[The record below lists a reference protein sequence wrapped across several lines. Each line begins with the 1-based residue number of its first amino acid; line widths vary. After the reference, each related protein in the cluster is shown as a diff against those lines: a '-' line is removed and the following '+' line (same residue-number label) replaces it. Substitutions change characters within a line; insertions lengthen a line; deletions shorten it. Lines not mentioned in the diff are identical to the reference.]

1 MLRMRCSSIRWD
13 SQPYSRVEAERL
25 ERELGVSPAV
35 AAILVRRGHSTPEA
49 ADHFLRADERHDP
62 FAFAGMAEACRLML
76 EHVARGS
83 RIVVHG
89 DYDVDGVAS
98 TAVLVRALRRLG
110 ADPAW
115 HLPSRFDGG
124 YGLSTAT
131 VEALGRAGTG
141 LLVAVDCGITS
152 APEIELARSLGI
164 DAVVVD
170 HHRPGERLP
179 ECPIVHPTVSGY
191 PFGDLCAAGV
201 ALKLANALDATAGEA
216 PGRAEEDDL
225 DLVALATIADL
236 VPLLGEN
243 RRLVREGLHALE
255 RTAKPG
261 LRALMAVAS
270 LSPGSVDAHAV
281 GFRLAPRINAAGR
294 LGRADA
300 ALELLLGDDP
310 ERSEEIADELDLLNR
325 ERRAAE
331 ERILIAAEAAR
342 SEAPDAPALVLAGEG
357 WHPGVIGIVAS
368 RMVERH
374 GRPCV
379 LIALDGEEGRGSG
392 RSIPA
397 YDLHAGLTACAGHL
411 RRYGGHRDAAGLEL
425 ELEALDAFREG
436 FLAHARA
443 SLSPDDLVPEERVDA
458 IVPATALGLPLAEEL
473 ERLGPFG
480 QGNPRPTLLVPAARM
495 RDVRGLGAE
504 DDHASLTLLSGG
516 TRARVV
522 AFGCGPGSLR
532 GCVERPHDVAAR
544 LELNEWN
551 GAVEPRLVLRALCES
566 EAGECE
572 VLGHEESFWA
582 ALEAELGPH
591 LSLARD
597 PGPPVRTLRDRRDE
611 GFSGVVGDLISSGD
625 RVLVVCADVS
635 RRRPVLEELLGGL
648 GRTLLGGGP
657 ARPLALVSWAALE
670 SDPDLARRFDH
681 VVALD
686 PPEGAEGERVLVA
699 AAGPAGADA
708 TALAHAC
715 WGRAEVGFAVRAAEA
730 RLDLRPSLAEAYRAL
745 RHHGGPVAG
754 EALERALR
762 GDGTHPRDPEHCA
775 WLVRVLAEL
784 ELASYTARVE
794 GGPACALAAARATE
808 LRRSPTYRASLA
820 RLEHARDYLERLA
833 LRPRLDVAPDS
844 ASQEAARDRPPSSDR
859 EPARAAA

>member
-13 SQPYSRVEAERL
+13 CQPYSRVEAERL

-35 AAILVRRGHSTPEA
+35 AAILVRRGHATPEA
-49 ADHFLRADERHDP
+49 AERFLRADERHDP
-62 FAFAGMAEACRLML
+62 LAFAGMVEACRLIL
-76 EHVARGS
+76 DHVARGS

-124 YGLSTAT
+124 YGLSTGT
-131 VEALGRAGTG
+131 VEALARAGTG
-141 LLVAVDCGITS
+141 LLVAVDCGITAAS
-152 APEIELARSLGI
+152 EIELARGLGI

-179 ECPIVHPTVSGY
+179 ECPIVHPTVGGY

-201 ALKLANALDATAGEA
+201 ALKLASALDATAGEA
-216 PGRAEEDDL
+216 PGRAEEEDL
-225 DLVALATIADL
+225 DLVALATVADL
-236 VPLLGEN
+236 VPLQGEN
-243 RRLVREGLHALE
+243 RRLVREGLHTLE

-270 LSPGSVDAHAV
+270 LGPGSLDTHAV
-281 GFRLAPRINAAGR
+281 GFRLAPRINASGR

-300 ALELLLGDDP
+300 ALELLLGEDP
-310 ERSEEIADELDLLNR
+310 ERSEEIAAELDLLNR

-331 ERILIAAEAAR
+331 ARILIAAEAAR

-397 YDLHAGLTACAGHL
+397 YDLHAGLAACAGHL
-411 RRYGGHRDAAGLEL
+411 RRYGGHRAAAGLEL
-425 ELEALDAFREG
+425 EFEALDAFREG

-458 IVPATALGLPLAEEL
+458 VVPATALGLPLAEEIEL
-473 ERLGPFG
+473 LAPFG

-516 TRARVV
+516 VRARVV
-522 AFGCGPGSLR
+522 AFGSGPGSLR

-544 LELNEWN
+544 LELHEWN
-551 GAVEPRLVLRALCES
+551 GTVEPRLVLRALCES
-566 EAGECE
+566 EAGEWA
-572 VLGHEESFWA
+572 VLGGEESFWA
-582 ALEAELGPH
+582 ALEDELGPR
-591 LSLARD
+591 LSLAGD
-597 PGPPVRTLRDRRDE
+597 PGPPVRALRDRRGE
-611 GFSGVVGDLISSGD
+611 GFSGLVGDLVSSGEH
-625 RVLVVCADVS
+625 VLVVCADVP

-648 GRTLLGGGP
+648 RRTLFGGEAGGS
-657 ARPLALVSWAALE
+657 LALVSWVGLE
-670 SDPDLARRFDH
+670 RDPDLARSFEH
-681 VVALD
+681 LVALD
-686 PPEGAEGERVLVA
+686 PPEGADGERLLVA
-699 AAGPAGADA
+699 ARGPAGTDE

-715 WGRAEVGFAVRAAEA
+715 WSRAEVGFALRAAEA
-730 RLDLRPSLAEAYRAL
+730 RLDLRPSLTEAYRAL
-745 RHHGGPVAG
+745 RHHDGPLAG
-754 EALERALR
+754 EAFERALR
-762 GDGTHPRDPEHCA
+762 GDGPHPRDPEHCA
-775 WLVRVLAEL
+775 RLVRALAEL
-784 ELASYTARVE
+784 ELATYTARAA
-794 GGPACALAAARATE
+794 GGPACELAAGRATE
-808 LRRSPTYRASLA
+808 LRRSPTYRASHA
-820 RLEHARDYLERLA
+820 RLEEARAYLERLA
-833 LRPRLDVAPDS
+833 LRPRLEATPCS
-844 ASQEAARDRPPSSDR
+844 ARPEAARDRPTCVDR